1 MYRTLAFLASLAF
14 SALLAVAT
22 PSFSQSYPSQP
33 IKIIVPTPPGGM
45 ADVLA
50 RIFADK
56 LVQAGH
62 IAVVENKTGAG
73 GAIAADF
80 VAKSVPDGYTVYLG
94 FHNTQAILPHLT
106 KLAYDP
112 AKDFQAVTL
121 LTLAP
126 SILIANPSTN
136 LRTLKDVIAFAKANP
151 GKLTYASQGNG
162 SSAHI
167 VGEQLKE
174 VAGVNITHIPYRGQ
188 APQLRDLIAGHV
200 ALSIDMLPNLLPQI
214 ESKSINVIAVAAPE
228 RLPALPDVPTFKELG
243 LPQIEGGPWFG
254 FLVPATTPKPIVDW
268 LYQQA
273 KKAFSAPDVQA
284 RFEGQSLDFPLN
296 TPDEFTAFIA
306 SESKRWGDVI
316 RRANIS
322 LN

>member
-1 MYRTLAFLASLAF
+1 MYRTLVTLVSLIF
-14 SALLAVAT
+14 STLLFIAT
-22 PSFSQSYPSQP
+22 PSYSQPYPSQP

-56 LVQAGH
+56 LMQAGH
-62 IAVVENKTGAG
+62 VAVVENKTGAG

-80 VAKSVPDGYTVYLG
+80 VAKSAPDGYTVYLG

-121 LTLAP
+121 LTVAP

-136 LRTLKDVIAFAKANP
+136 LKTLKDVIAFAKANP
-151 GKLTYASQGNG
+151 GKLSYASQGNG

-174 VAGVNITHIPYRGQ
+174 VAGVDITHVPYRGQ
-188 APQLRDLIAGHV
+188 APQLRDLLAGHV

-214 ESKSINVIAVAAPE
+214 DAKAINVIAVAAPE
-228 RLPALPDVPTFKELG
+228 RLPALSDIPTFKELG
-243 LPQIEGGPWFG
+243 MPQIEGGPWFG
-254 FLVPATTPKPIVDW
+254 LLVAAGTPKSIVDW
-268 LYQQA
+268 LYQNSRA
-273 KKAFSAPDVQA
+273 AFLAPNVQA
-284 RFEGQSLDFPLN
+284 RFKNQSLDFRLN

-306 SESKRWGDVI
+306 SESNRWGEII
-316 RRANIS
+316 RRAKIS